1 MLLKWLSH
9 QNSVV
14 SIQDIANIYIGTVLS
29 NVVPRPIFFKQVSVQ
44 TTLLRDFK
52 SFIDVA

>member
-1 MLLKWLSH
+1 MLLKCLSH